1 MKALFQVFC
10 FSLLSG
16 CCFAGV
22 ERFLKPVEV
31 DFHQHSIS
39 RKSNSFI
46 RNPLHSGNVSSGFS
60 VQVDH
65 LVSSHDIEMKLA
77 DSIQHRFQPIG
88 EIVVNLTSS
97 WIPIKA
103 SPTFILKLSDVSPDE
118 FSSSSFV
125 RFSLWESGSKIG
137 DYSLPIRVAQMRDV
151 LVTARSIPFGSKL
164 SKEDF
169 KLQRVDVLK
178 QHANSVPSSTNLTSF
193 QLDSYLP
200 ANTPL
205 KWSNLSKANL
215 IKKGQVIDVF
225 ASGKGI
231 YVTMKGLAL
240 EDGAMD
246 SFVKVRNLSSDKEFR
261 AKVLNENSVK
271 VSL

>member
-1 MKALFQVFC
+1 MH
-10 FSLLSG
+10 
-16 CCFAGV
+16 AG
-22 ERFLKPVEV
+22 
-31 DFHQHSIS
+31 H
-39 RKSNSFI
+39 
-46 RNPLHSGNVSSGFS
+46 VSSGFL
-60 VQVDH
+60 VKMEH
-65 LVSSHDIEMKLA
+65 LISSQDIETKLA
-77 DSIQHRFQPIG
+77 DSIQHRFQAIG
-88 EIVVNLTSS
+88 QIEVKLTSAWS
-97 WIPIKA
+97 QIKA
-103 SPTFILKLSDVSPDE
+103 SPACILKLSDVSPDE
-118 FSSSSFV
+118 LSSSSFV
-125 RFSLWESGSKIG
+125 RFSLWESGGKIG

-151 LVTARSIPFGSKL
+151 LVTARSIPFGAKL
-164 SKEDF
+164 NKEDF

-178 QHANSVPSSTNLTSF
+178 QHANSVPSATNLASF